1 MAMACVLCG
10 RDLGNEV
17 DGAGRLVR
25 CPNCGAEQRVRGA
38 DPAGS
43 AGDVADVYDLNDEPT
58 AILSPTVRL
67 LPTRLRTTS
76 RASDLAGPVAPQ
88 APSPDST
95 PTGSFQPSPDSTPTG
110 DHDATTSRDD
120 DRTVSY
126 VGMRADGKL
135 DLRVADPA
143 DPRLVPF
150 APGAVLQDRYELV
163 QVLGRGGMG
172 LVFLGMDRRLRR
184 SVAIKVMLPGRRH
197 RSPAEQELM
206 ERLFTAEARL
216 GASLNHPAIAAVYD
230 FGLHGGRPY
239 TVFEYVPG
247 QSLRD
252 FLAKRGGRLPLD
264 EALLFLA
271 PIAQALDFAH
281 ARRVVHRDLKPDNIR
296 VTPEG
301 QFKILDLGLAKEF
314 DREQDWRFAGTPA
327 YAAPEQCA
335 ELPPDG
341 RTDQYALGVIVYE
354 MLLGRRPF
362 LSRDPSELLEMHRK
376 AAPTPPRKVMAGIVP
391 RVEKALMQTLE
402 KDPNRRFASCE
413 AFAREMGCQYVSDA
427 VEAPEVLLQAAL
439 KARASGFEFVTGKEY
454 WLLTPSDLWSCYED
468 EVTRW
473 PLGSIQSA
481 EPIDFGRSIRVEY
494 RGESW
499 VETVDMRFNSWRRSK
514 PWKAKFEELLGDRT
528 EAVPGAKGGI
538 QAKDV
543 IVIRDRPNVGY
554 QVLGPVE
561 VRLKGAKATE
571 AALKM
576 VASGM
581 DAEAVVD
588 VQSRRVPMFDRTVRV
603 MSGTA
608 VRTRDA
614 AGRREM
620 RRLWFD
626 QETGRVG
633 KLMLVML
640 AIFAVLSVV
649 SAAIIVGLERSR
661 DPGSDATF
669 AKVYGTRLLLG
680 AWPLVMACCLRWLRW
695 PQMVR
700 AASWSFLTLGAAT
713 HVGLIVG
720 GLASMPSQAS
730 LGFIFGWLVALI
742 DPFGLAILVIMLH
755 AAGRARHA
763 YDRYSRLMSRKGS
776 PEPDRTRVVAVRLAE
791 AVSKVYMVCLPAYL
805 AFQFWWGATAH

>member
-1 MAMACVLCG
+1 
-10 RDLGNEV
+10 
-17 DGAGRLVR
+17 
-25 CPNCGAEQRVRGA
+25 
-38 DPAGS
+38 
-43 AGDVADVYDLNDEPT
+43 
-58 AILSPTVRL
+58 
-67 LPTRLRTTS
+67 
-76 RASDLAGPVAPQ
+76 
-88 APSPDST
+88 
-95 PTGSFQPSPDSTPTG
+95 
-110 DHDATTSRDD
+110 
-120 DRTVSY
+120 
-126 VGMRADGKL
+126 
-135 DLRVADPA
+135 
-143 DPRLVPF
+143 
-150 APGAVLQDRYELV
+150 
-163 QVLGRGGMG
+163 
-172 LVFLGMDRRLRR
+172 
-184 SVAIKVMLPGRRH
+184 
-197 RSPAEQELM
+197 
-206 ERLFTAEARL
+206 
-216 GASLNHPAIAAVYD
+216 
-230 FGLHGGRPY
+230 
-239 TVFEYVPG
+239 
-247 QSLRD
+247 
-252 FLAKRGGRLPLD
+252 
-264 EALLFLA
+264 
-271 PIAQALDFAH
+271 
-281 ARRVVHRDLKPDNIR
+281 
-296 VTPEG
+296 
-301 QFKILDLGLAKEF
+301 
-314 DREQDWRFAGTPA
+314 
-327 YAAPEQCA
+327 
-335 ELPPDG
+335 
-341 RTDQYALGVIVYE
+341 
-354 MLLGRRPF
+354 
-362 LSRDPSELLEMHRK
+362 
-376 AAPTPPRKVMAGIVP
+376 
-391 RVEKALMQTLE
+391 
-402 KDPNRRFASCE
+402 
-413 AFAREMGCQYVSDA
+413 
-427 VEAPEVLLQAAL
+427 
-439 KARASGFEFVTGKEY
+439 
-454 WLLTPSDLWSCYED
+454 
-468 EVTRW
+468 
-473 PLGSIQSA
+473 
-481 EPIDFGRSIRVEY
+481 
-494 RGESW
+494 
-499 VETVDMRFNSWRRSK
+499 MRFNSWRRSK